1 MSEEIQKVDEAIID
15 SNPPKEI
22 EVPTVPAEPE
32 VDYKTKFSESSKEAL
47 RLLEESKAK
56 DAEIERLRQQA
67 EQGASYSNDTDT
79 LYPGFE
85 TLPEDEQ
92 RNLIA
97 YTNSIKDKVKQEVY
111 NDPAIAY
118 AKQSYNETKWSQ
130 AFEEVA
136 TQYPDI
142 KGDAEFKTKYF
153 KADNVPTNIKEI
165 LTDLAKIHLFDKAK
179 DIGAAQALEQAN
191 RIDIE
196 RASGGTT
203 TPTATRTLED
213 WQKLA
218 ATNPAEFAKNS
229 KQFNE
234 DLQSGKLK

>member
-22 EVPTVPAEPE
+22 EVTPSQAEPE

-47 RLLEESKAK
+47 RLLEESRSK
-56 DAEIERLRQQA
+56 DAEIERLRLQS
-67 EQGASYSNDTDT
+67 EQGATYSDNTDN

-85 TLPEDEQ
+85 TLSEDEQ

-111 NDPAIAY
+111 SDPAIAY
-118 AKQSYNETKWSQ
+118 AKQSYNESKWSQ
-130 AFEEVA
+130 AFDEVA
-136 TQYPDI
+136 TQFPDI
-142 KGDAEFKTKYF
+142 KGDAEFKAKYF
-153 KADNVPTNIKEI
+153 KSDNVPTNIKEI

-179 DIGAAQALEQAN
+179 EIGAAQAMEQAN

-196 RASGGTT
+196 RTSGGTT

-213 WQKLA
+213 WAQMA
-218 ATNPAEFAKNS
+218 QSNPAEFAKKAGEYKS
-229 KQFNE
+229 
-234 DLQSGKLK
+234 DLESGKLK